1 VERTDAQGEPN
12 MAGLSKLVTW
22 TNSRKQASLN
32 GPWNSIIDVYDVGA
46 SGPFGDDEFF
56 AEMFGFFSDRGRH
69 SPGPR
74 AEYDFNTSPIIEV
87 PGDWNTQHERF
98 HFYEGS
104 MWFRRRFA
112 SNEAPG
118 QRTVVHFGAANH
130 STWVYLNGKKLA
142 EHEGGYGPFCV
153 ELTGH
158 LRDNEENSLI
168 VRVNNQRTAEAIP
181 TTRTDW
187 FNYGGLT
194 RDVTLFAL
202 PATFIR
208 DAVVQLASDAPDTVN
223 VQVWLDGSEAVQEVS
238 VTIGGALLGT
248 LHTGADGYG
257 TAAFRA
263 PQSGFG
269 TNGEESL
276 TRWSPSNPVLHKVTV
291 STETDSVTDH
301 IGFRTVSTL
310 GTQILV
316 NGEPTYLAGIS
327 LHDEALGDPARRM
340 KTADEARA
348 LLQHAKDLGCNFV
361 RLAHYQHNEHTVR
374 VCDELGLMAWAEVPV
389 YWGIDW
395 DNSATLAN
403 GKSQLSELIERDRNR
418 AAIIL
423 WSVAN
428 ETHPQDNRTAFLRAL
443 VAHARDLDNTRL
455 ITAALFSHPEGADV
469 LDMMTISHHWVIDD
483 PLGEDL
489 DVLGINEYHGWYYGT
504 FEAMAQTTWTSTYDK
519 PVIVSEFGADAKGG
533 LHGAIDESW
542 TEEFQAE
549 VYRHQLAMLS
559 RVPFLAGTT
568 PWILKDFRAP
578 FRLLPG
584 IQDGFN
590 RKGLID
596 NDGNHKL
603 AYAVL
608 RDWYTER
615 KALQAKQV

>member
-1 VERTDAQGEPN
+1 

-22 TNSRKQASLN
+22 TNSRRQESLN
-32 GPWNSIIDVYDVGA
+32 GPWSSIIDVYDVGA
-46 SGPFGDDEFF
+46 SGPFGGDEFF
-56 AEMFGFFSDRGRH
+56 AEMFGFPGDRGRH
-69 SPGPR
+69 SPGRR
-74 AEYDFNTSPIIEV
+74 AEYDFNTSDPIEV
-87 PGDWNTQHERF
+87 PGDWNTQYERF

-104 MWFRRRFA
+104 MWFRRRFKA
-112 SNEAPG
+112 NPALEPNR
-118 QRTVVHFGAANH
+118 RTVVHFGAANH

-153 ELTGH
+153 ELTEH

-194 RDVTLFAL
+194 RDVTLFDL

-208 DAVVQLASDAPDTVN
+208 DAVVQLSADTPDTVQ
-223 VQVWLDGSEAVQEVS
+223 VQVWLDGPEAIQDVS
-238 VTIGGALLGT
+238 VTVGDLTLGT
-248 LHTGADGYG
+248 LRTGADG
-257 TAAFRA
+257 
-263 PQSGFG
+263 FG
-269 TNGEESL
+269 VATFAEPASL
-276 TRWSPSNPVLHKVTV
+276 TRWSTSNPALHNVTV
-291 STETDSVTDH
+291 ATTTDSVSDR
-301 IGFRTVSTL
+301 IGFRTVATS
-310 GTQILV
+310 GTKILV
-316 NGEPTYLAGIS
+316 NGEHTYLSGIS

-395 DNSATLAN
+395 DNPATLEN

-418 AAIIL
+418 ASIIL

-428 ETHPQDNRTAFLRAL
+428 ETHPQENRTAFLRTL
-443 VAHARDLDNTRL
+443 VAHACDLDNTRL

-469 LDMMTISHHWVIDD
+469 LDMTTVSHHWVIDD

-533 LHGAIDESW
+533 LHGALDESW

-603 AYAVL
+603 AYDVL
-608 RDWYTER
+608 RDWYAER
-615 KALQAKQV
+615 KVQKA